1 MKFDKKFNKLCA
13 PAKLYLVLSI
23 LVTVGVTIQN
33 LLNGTPNQFCIGS
46 AKCTTSHVVIL
57 FVLNILYIFFWTWLL
72 NWFCSKKLEGLS
84 WFIVLIPFLLAA
96 ILLGAF
102 IVLTLNDEINSKNNQ
117 NSEVHTYFVGPQPLH

>member
-13 PAKLYLVLSI
+13 PAKLYLILSI
-23 LVTVGVTIQN
+23 LVTVGVSIQN

-46 AKCTTSHVVIL
+46 AKCTTTHVLLL
-57 FVLNILYIFFWTWLL
+57 FVLNILYILFWTWLL

-96 ILLGAF
+96 ILLGTF
-102 IVLTLNDEINSKNNQ
+102 IVLTLKDELDSKNNQ
-117 NSEVHTYFVGPQPLH
+117 PPVHTFLIESNPHN